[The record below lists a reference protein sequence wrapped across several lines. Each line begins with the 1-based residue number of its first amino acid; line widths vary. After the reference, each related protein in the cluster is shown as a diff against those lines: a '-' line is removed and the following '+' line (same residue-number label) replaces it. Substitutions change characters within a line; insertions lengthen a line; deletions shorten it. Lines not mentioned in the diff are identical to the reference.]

1 MKALLGCVLGQ
12 RSVHSMFLLEALLL
26 EHSIVVWDMGLVRC
40 HVGLE
45 QPNLPSFSNIGH
57 RSLKIVV
64 LLLGKHLSPG
74 IVSHLNV

>member
-26 EHSIVVWDMGLVRC
+26 EHSIVVWDMGLVHRYM
-40 HVGLE
+40 GLE
-45 QPNLPSFSNIGH
+45 QPNLPSFSNIGQ

-74 IVSHLNV
+74 IVSHLKV